1 MVTSTPSAGHSLIT
15 TSSVEK
21 EGAEDTEEQRKR
33 GERKKEKSL
42 CVFSQ
47 AEFPSC
53 APLEFTVSVFFS
65 SGLLEEREGVIKRR
79 QRADVI
85 AGLSV
90 FPA

>member
-1 MVTSTPSAGHSLIT
+1 MPSAGHSLRT
-15 TSSVEK
+15 AAVERGGGGHRGK
-21 EGAEDTEEQRKR
+21 KR
-33 GERKKEKSL
+33 GERKKEKSP

-47 AEFPSC
+47 AEFRSC

-65 SGLLEEREGVIKRR
+65 SGSLEETEGARKRR

-85 AGLSV
+85 AGLSL